1 MLASIGGEL
10 LEHIEDAATATH
22 VIAGDDETSLRRT
35 PKLMIGICRTSKVVH
50 MNWLIQSAK
59 AREALPCNDFLLL
72 NDKEA
77 EAKYDFKMRASLQ
90 RGDKLRSKNRFL
102 LSGYGVYVC
111 SGVAGNK
118 APPEEELKLIVDA
131 AGGKWLSSIAP
142 RGAIRDMDASKIII
156 VTKEK
161 PDKKRIK
168 SAEEQDVD
176 KAVKLGARTCH
187 AQWLFQCIIR
197 QSMSE

>member
-1 MLASIGGEL
+1 MLSSIGGEL
-10 LEHIEDAATATH
+10 LENIEDAASATH
-22 VIAGDDETSLRRT
+22 VIAGDEETSLRRT
-35 PKLMIGICRTSKVVH
+35 PKLMIGICRTSKIVH
-50 MNWLIQSAK
+50 MNWLIESAK

-77 EAKYDFKMRASLQ
+77 EEKYDFKMRASLQ
-90 RGDKLRSKNRFL
+90 RGDKLRRKNEFL

-142 RGAIRDMDASKIII
+142 RGIREMETSKILI
-156 VTKEK
+156 VTTEK

-168 SAEEQDVD
+168 SPEARDVD

-187 AQWLFQCIIR
+187 ASWLFQCIIR
-197 QSMSE
+197 QSMSD

>member
-1 MLASIGGEL
+1 MLASLGASYLKKSKMLHG
-10 LEHIEDAATATH
+10 HTRDC
-22 VIAGDDETSLRRT
+22 RRRRNFST
-35 PKLMIGICRTSKVVH
+35 PLTQSHDWNLPNKRIVH

-59 AREALPCNDFLLL
+59 ARDALPCNDFLL

-77 EAKYDFKMRASLQ
+77 EEKYNFKMRALLQ
-90 RGDKLRSKNRFL
+90 GGDKLRSKNRCL

-142 RGAIRDMDASKIII
+142 RGAVRETDASKTIM
-156 VTKEK
+156 VTKDNLLSHAAIEK
-161 PDKKRIK
+161 DNTI
-168 SAEEQDVD
+168 V
-176 KAVKLGARTCH
+176 L
-187 AQWLFQCIIR
+187 
-197 QSMSE
+197 

>member
-1 MLASIGGEL
+1 MEP
-10 LEHIEDAATATH
+10 IEDAATATH

-35 PKLMIGICRTSKVVH
+35 PKLLIRICRTSKIVR
-50 MNWLIQSAK
+50 MNLLIQSAE
-59 AREALPCNDFLLL
+59 ARRAQPCKDFLLL

-77 EAKYDFKMRASLQ
+77 DEKYNFELRASLQ
-90 RGDKLRSKNRFL
+90 RGNKMHSKSRFFAKWIR
-102 LSGYGVYVC
+102 GVYVC

-118 APPEEELKLIVDA
+118 APSEEELKLIVDA

>member
-1 MLASIGGEL
+1 
-10 LEHIEDAATATH
+10 
-22 VIAGDDETSLRRT
+22 
-35 PKLMIGICRTSKVVH
+35 
-50 MNWLIQSAK
+50 MNWLIQSAR

-77 EAKYDFKMRASLQ
+77 EEKYNFKMRASLQ
-90 RGDKLRSKNRFL
+90 RGDKLRSKNEFL

-131 AGGKWLSSIAP
+131 AGGKWLSSIAHKD
-142 RGAIRDMDASKIII
+142 IREMNASKILI

-161 PDKKRIK
+161 PDKKTMK
-168 SAEEQDVD
+168 SPEARDVD
-176 KAVKLGARTCH
+176 KAVKLGARTWH
-187 AQWLFQCIIR
+187 ASWLFQCIIR
-197 QSMSE
+197 QSMSD